1 MNTYENGINSEDKE
15 FEYEVGSVIT
25 KVAWYQPT
33 NYIVNK
39 FIKTIKK
46 IKNFE
51 KYELFLVGGVVNGG
65 IGKTWDVDVIV
76 SGEMI
81 PIEFEDF
88 LHEIYDIALNK
99 FNILVDVRW
108 FSVPIEYLNHL
119 IETNKT
125 ERVKTIRFGYYRKK
139 IQEHE
144 SIINLFEK
152 GKNISKYLVELEITI
167 PTIKSINSK
176 RTYKYVKI

>member
-15 FEYEVGSVIT
+15 FEYEVGSVTT
-25 KVAWYQPT
+25 KIAWYQPT

-39 FIKTIKK
+39 LIKTIKK
-46 IKNFE
+46 IKNFD
-51 KYELFLVGGVVNGG
+51 KYELFLVGGVVNGR
-65 IGKTWDVDVIV
+65 IGETWDVDIIV
-76 SGEMI
+76 SGEII
-81 PIEFEDF
+81 PKEFEEF

-125 ERVKTIRFGYYRKK
+125 EGVKTIRFGYSRK
-139 IQEHE
+139 
-144 SIINLFEK
+144 
-152 GKNISKYLVELEITI
+152 
-167 PTIKSINSK
+167 
-176 RTYKYVKI
+176 

>member
-1 MNTYENGINSEDKE
+1 MNTYENGIDSEDVE

-39 FIKTIKK
+39 LIKTIKK

-51 KYELFLVGGVVNGG
+51 KYELFLVGGVVNGR
-65 IGKTWDVDVIV
+65 IGETWDVDIIV
-76 SGEMI
+76 SGEII
-81 PIEFEDF
+81 PKEFEDF

-108 FSVPIEYLNHL
+108 YSVPIWYSNHL
-119 IETNKT
+119 METNETDK
-125 ERVKTIRFGYYRKK
+125 VKTIRFGYYRKK
-139 IQEHE
+139 IEEHE

-152 GKNISKYLVELEITI
+152 GKKISQHLVELDITI
-167 PTIKSINSK
+167 PNKKTINTKV
-176 RTYKYVKI
+176 TPKYVKI